1 MNRIAALTLAACVCV
16 AVQPIAAPAAGAPAA
31 PAHVDW
37 NLTPAQIKSSCTAA
51 IAKAQGRL
59 NALLAARGKKTFSS
73 VVLPLENLSADLN
86 DGTLPEWF
94 LFEVSTSKDVRD
106 ASLNCNND
114 ESAFLTNLDAS
125 PQLYQAIAQAKR
137 SGTARNPYER
147 KLTDMWLDTF
157 KRSGAGLPQA
167 RRTEFIKLSNQLT
180 NLQNKFQENLGNDAT
195 TISITPAQA
204 ASLPADFVA
213 GLKQDGSGYVVPVN
227 ESTVG
232 AFYDNEKDEAA
243 RRAYYFAYNNR
254 QATAN
259 TQLLESA
266 IAVRDRLAHLLGYQ
280 TWAAYQLSDR
290 MAKSPDRVMKFLDSL
305 DARVLPASKAEVER
319 LRRLKAKDT
328 GDPNAVLQRWDF
340 SYYDNLLRKT
350 QYAVDQN
357 EVRQYFPVQ
366 HTIDAVL
373 NVYHTLLSVDFK
385 QVVPSDAWNPDV
397 MEYTVSDSK
406 TGRFIGT
413 TYFDL
418 FPRPGKYDHF
428 ANFPMVPVRRNPDG
442 TYRPPMAAIIGNWP
456 KPAPGHPA
464 LLSHDDVVT
473 FFHEFGHDMAALL
486 ATAPYETLSS
496 GFVTD
501 FVEAPSQ
508 MLENFVWQPSI
519 LKQISSNWKTGAPLP
534 DGLIDALVRS
544 RYVDDAYDYTGQ
556 IFYSEVD
563 MAYHSSG
570 PHVDT
575 SAVWD
580 KLETQ
585 LQPLPP
591 VAGIHPQASFGH
603 LMGGYDAGYY
613 GYLWSKV
620 YAQDMFTAFLQGGLE
635 NPAVGMRYRQDI
647 LEPARTY
654 DPDVEVQRFLGR
666 PMSPN
671 AFYQEFEA
679 SPSPSPAPAASS
691 SP

>member
-1 MNRIAALTLAACVCV
+1 
-16 AVQPIAAPAAGAPAA
+16 
-31 PAHVDW
+31 
-37 NLTPAQIKSSCTAA
+37 
-51 IAKAQGRL
+51 
-59 NALLAARGKKTFSS
+59 
-73 VVLPLENLSADLN
+73 
-86 DGTLPEWF
+86 
-94 LFEVSTSKDVRD
+94 
-106 ASLNCNND
+106 
-114 ESAFLTNLDAS
+114 
-125 PQLYQAIAQAKR
+125 LYQAVAQAKR
-137 SGTARNPYER
+137 SASARSVYDR
-147 KLTDMWLDTF
+147 KLTDLWLDTF

-167 RRTEFIKLSNQLT
+167 RRLEFVKLSNQLT
-180 NLQNKFQENLGNDAT
+180 DLQNRFQQNLGNDET
-195 TISITPAQA
+195 TITITAAQA
-204 ASLPADFVA
+204 ASLPPDFVA
-213 GLKQDGSGYVVPVN
+213 GLKKSGTGYIVPVN

-232 AFYDNEKDEAA
+232 QFYNNERDEAA

-254 QATAN
+254 QGAAN
-259 TQLLESA
+259 TQLLEAA
-266 IAVRDRLAHLLGYQ
+266 IGVRDRLAHLEGAQ
-280 TWAAYQLSDR
+280 SWAAFQLSDR
-290 MAKSPDRVMKFLDSL
+290 MAKSPERVMSFLNSL
-305 DARVLPASKAEVER
+305 DARLLPVSKTEVER
-319 LRRLKAKDT
+319 LRQLKVKDT

-340 SYYDNLLRKT
+340 GYYDNMLRKT

-357 EVRQYFPVQ
+357 EIRQYFPVQ
-366 HTIDAVL
+366 HTIDSVL
-373 NVYHTLLSVDFK
+373 NIYHTLLGVDFK

-397 MEYTVSDSK
+397 IEYKVSDTK

-428 ANFPMVPVRRNPDG
+428 ANFPMVPVRRNADG
-442 TYRPPMAAIIGNWP
+442 TYRPPMSAIIGNWP

-473 FFHEFGHDMAALL
+473 FFHEFGHNMAALL

-519 LKQISSNWKTGAPLP
+519 LKQISSNWKTGQPLP
-534 DGLIDALVRS
+534 DELINALVRS

-563 MAYHSSG
+563 MTYHSSG

-575 SAVWD
+575 TAVWN
-580 KLETQ
+580 KLQAQ

-591 VAGIHPQASFGH
+591 VTGIHPQAGFGH
-603 LMGGYDAGYY
+603 LMSGYDAGYY

-620 YAQDMFTAFLQGGLE
+620 YAQDMFTAFQQGGLE

-654 DPDVEVQRFLGR
+654 DPDQEVQRFLGR

-671 AFYQEFEA
+671 AFYAEFESA
-679 SPSPSPAPAASS
+679 PSPAPTG

>member
-1 MNRIAALTLAACVCV
+1 MTRIAALTLAAFACVSLL
-16 AVQPIAAPAAGAPAA
+16 PTAGAAQVPQTSV
-31 PAHVDW
+31 PLQVDW
-37 NLTPAQIKSSCTAA
+37 NLTPAQINASCTAA
-51 IAKAQGRL
+51 IAKAQ
-59 NALLAARGKKTFSS
+59 NQVKTLLLQRGPRTFSTI
-73 VVLPLENLSADLN
+73 VLPLENLTADLSDN
-86 DGTLPEWF
+86 TLADWM
-94 LFEVSTSKDVRD
+94 LFQVAASKDVRD
-106 ASLNCNND
+106 ASLKCNND
-114 ESAFLTNLDAS
+114 ESAFLTALGAS
-125 PQLYQAIAQAKR
+125 PQLYQAVAQAKR
-137 SGTARNPYER
+137 SASARNVYDR
-147 KLTDMWLDTF
+147 KLTDLWLDTF

-167 RRTEFIKLSNQLT
+167 RRLEFVKLSNQLT
-180 NLQNKFQENLGNDAT
+180 DLQNRFQQNLGNDET
-195 TISITPAQA
+195 TITITAAQA
-204 ASLPADFVA
+204 ASLPPDFVA
-213 GLKQDGSGYVVPVN
+213 GLKKSGTGYIVPVN

-232 AFYDNEKDEAA
+232 QFYNNERDEAA

-254 QATAN
+254 QGAAN
-259 TQLLESA
+259 TQLLEAA
-266 IAVRDRLAHLLGYQ
+266 IGVRDRLAHLEGAQ
-280 TWAAYQLSDR
+280 SWAAFQLSDR
-290 MAKSPDRVMKFLDSL
+290 MAKSPERVMSFLNSL
-305 DARVLPASKAEVER
+305 DARLLPVSKTEVER
-319 LRRLKAKDT
+319 LRQLKVKDT

-340 SYYDNLLRKT
+340 GYYDNMLRKT

-357 EVRQYFPVQ
+357 EIRQYFPVQ
-366 HTIDAVL
+366 HTIDSVL
-373 NVYHTLLSVDFK
+373 NIYHTLLGVDFK

-397 MEYTVSDSK
+397 IEYKVSDTK

-428 ANFPMVPVRRNPDG
+428 ANFPMVPVRRNADG
-442 TYRPPMAAIIGNWP
+442 TYRPPMSAIIGNWP

-473 FFHEFGHDMAALL
+473 FFHEFGHNMAALL

-519 LKQISSNWKTGAPLP
+519 LKQISSNWKTGQPLP
-534 DGLIDALVRS
+534 DELINALVRS

-563 MAYHSSG
+563 MTYHSSG

-575 SAVWD
+575 TAVWN
-580 KLETQ
+580 KLQAQ

-591 VAGIHPQASFGH
+591 VTGIHPQAGFGH
-603 LMGGYDAGYY
+603 LMSGYDAGYY

-620 YAQDMFTAFLQGGLE
+620 YAQDMFTAFQQGGLE

-654 DPDVEVQRFLGR
+654 DPDQEVQRFLGR

-671 AFYQEFEA
+671 AFYAEFESA
-679 SPSPSPAPAASS
+679 PSPAPTG
-691 SP
+691 SPSP

>member
-1 MNRIAALTLAACVCV
+1 MNRIAALTLAACICA
-16 AVQPIAAPAAGAPAA
+16 AVQPIPAPAAAGSSAPPNVA
-31 PAHVDW
+31 W
-37 NLTPAQIKSSCTAA
+37 NLTPAQITSSCTAA
-51 IAKAQGRL
+51 IAKAQGRV
-59 NALLAARGKKTFSS
+59 NALLAARGRKTFSS
-73 VVLPLENLSADLN
+73 VVLPLENLTADLS
-86 DGTLPEWF
+86 DGTLAQWF
-94 LFEVSTSKDVRD
+94 LFEVAASKDVRD
-106 ASLNCNND
+106 ASLKCNND
-114 ESAFLTNLDAS
+114 ESAFQTNLTAS
-125 PQLYQAIAQAKR
+125 PQLYQDVLQAKR
-137 SGTARNPYER
+137 SGTARNVYQR

-167 RRTEFIKLSNQLT
+167 RRMEFVKLSNQLT

-195 TISITPAQA
+195 TISITSAQA

-213 GLKQDGSGYVVPVN
+213 GLKKAGSDLVVPVN

-232 AFYDNEKDEAA
+232 EFYTNERDEAA

-266 IAVRDRLAHLLGYQ
+266 LAIRDRLAHLLGYQ

-319 LRRLKAKDT
+319 LRELKAKDT
-328 GDPNAVLQRWDF
+328 GNPNAVLQRWDF
-340 SYYDNLLRKT
+340 GYYDNMLRKT

-373 NVYHTLLSVDFK
+373 NIYHTLLGVDFK
-385 QVVPSDAWNPDV
+385 QVVPSNAWNPDV
-397 MEYTVSDSK
+397 IEYTVSDTK

-428 ANFPMVPVRRNPDG
+428 ANFGMLPVRQNPDG
-442 TYRPPMAAIIGNWP
+442 SYRPPMSAIIGNWP

-486 ATAPYETLSS
+486 GTAPYETLSS

-508 MLENFVWQPSI
+508 MLENFVWQPSV
-519 LKQISSNWKTGAPLP
+519 LKQISSNWKTGQPLP
-534 DGLIDALVRS
+534 DDLINALVRS

-556 IFYSEVD
+556 IFYAEVD
-563 MAYHSSG
+563 MAYHTSG

-575 SAVWD
+575 GALWD
-580 KLETQ
+580 KLQTQ

-591 VAGIHPQASFGH
+591 TPGIHPQAGFGH
-603 LMGGYDAGYY
+603 LMSGYDAGYY

-654 DPDVEVQRFLGR
+654 DPDVEVQHFLGR

-671 AFYQEFEA
+671 AFYQEFET
-679 SPSPSPAPAASS
+679 SPSPSPTP
-691 SP
+691 

>member
-1 MNRIAALTLAACVCV
+1 VSI
-16 AVQPIAAPAAGAPAA
+16 
-31 PAHVDW
+31 
-37 NLTPAQIKSSCTAA
+37 
-51 IAKAQGRL
+51 
-59 NALLAARGKKTFSS
+59 
-73 VVLPLENLSADLN
+73 SA
-86 DGTLPEWF
+86 
-94 LFEVSTSKDVRD
+94 
-106 ASLNCNND
+106 
-114 ESAFLTNLDAS
+114 
-125 PQLYQAIAQAKR
+125 
-137 SGTARNPYER
+137 
-147 KLTDMWLDTF
+147 
-157 KRSGAGLPQA
+157 
-167 RRTEFIKLSNQLT
+167 
-180 NLQNKFQENLGNDAT
+180 
-195 TISITPAQA
+195 AQA

-213 GLKQDGSGYVVPVN
+213 GLKKDGTNYIVPVN
-227 ESTVG
+227 ESTVST
-232 AFYDNEKDEAA
+232 FYQNERDEAA
-243 RRAYYFAYNNR
+243 RRAYYMAYNNR
-254 QATAN
+254 QAQVN

-266 IAVRDRLAHLLGYQ
+266 LAVRDRLAHLLGYQ
-280 TWAAYQLSDR
+280 SWAAYQISDR
-290 MAKSPDRVMKFLDSL
+290 MAKSPARVTSFLNSL
-305 DARVLPASKAEVER
+305 DARLLPPARAEVQR
-319 LRRLKAKDT
+319 LAQMK
-328 GDPNAVLQRWDF
+328 GSPLQRWDF
-340 SYYDNLLRKT
+340 TYYDNQLRKT

-373 NVYHTLLSVDFK
+373 NIYHTLLGVDFK

-397 MEYTVSDSK
+397 IEYTVSDSR
-406 TGRFIGT
+406 TGRLIGT

-428 ANFPMVPVRRNPDG
+428 ANFPILPVRTNADG
-442 TYRPPMAAIIGNWP
+442 SYRAPIAAIVGNWP
-456 KPAPGHPA
+456 RPAPGHPA

-473 FFHEFGHDMAALL
+473 FFHEFGHNMAALL
-486 ATAPYETLSS
+486 ATAPYESLSN
-496 GFVTD
+496 GFLWD

-534 DGLIDALVRS
+534 DDLINALVRS

-556 IFYSEVD
+556 ILYSEVD
-563 MAYHSSG
+563 MTYHSSG

-575 SAVWD
+575 TAVWD
-580 KLETQ
+580 KLEQQ
-585 LQPLPP
+585 LTPLPA
-591 VAGIHPQASFGH
+591 VEGIHPQASFGH

-654 DPDVEVQRFLGR
+654 DPDVEVEHFLGR

-679 SPSPSPAPAASS
+679 TPAPSPSDQDGSMPSRTGRAIGSATGSS